1 MGFWTVWF
9 CVEFVLVSAQP
20 KAHTHS
26 CTGVATFH
34 FPFFAFKTRPC
45 LKDWLHYIQN
55 VLNCALRCVST
66 AGGSWAALFVLLKCG
81 ACWHQEDGHT
91 IVPLFHIPPF
101 KQKEEYIFFFFP
113 SSRRGPLA
121 LTACYTQ
128 KQCRASCA
136 EMSSQMAITECH
148 RAILRE
154 EISLQCWAESQNFR
168 KRDYF
173 GPQKF
178 LPEFLIVFSLS

>member
-45 LKDWLHYIQN
+45 LKGWLHYIQN

-101 KQKEEYIFFFFP
+101 KQKEEYHLFFFSLFKA
-113 SSRRGPLA
+113 RA
-121 LTACYTQ
+121 ACSDCLLYTETVQ
-128 KQCRASCA
+128 SFLCRNV
-136 EMSSQMAITECH
+136 IPNGNH
-148 RAILRE
+148 RM
-154 EISLQCWAESQNFR
+154 
-168 KRDYF
+168 
-173 GPQKF
+173 PQSYLKGGDQPTM
-178 LPEFLIVFSLS
+178 LG

>member
-1 MGFWTVWF
+1 M
-9 CVEFVLVSAQP
+9 LA
-20 KAHTHS
+20 ALHS
-26 CTGVATFH
+26 ECIKLCT
-34 FPFFAFKTRPC
+34 
-45 LKDWLHYIQN
+45 
-55 VLNCALRCVST
+55 ALRIHSRGFT
-66 AGGSWAALFVLLKCG
+66 GSSVLLKCG

-101 KQKEEYIFFFFP
+101 KQKEKYHLFFP
-113 SSRRGPLA
+113 SSKRGPLA

-168 KRDYF
+168 KGDYF
-173 GPQKF
+173 GPKKF